1 MNTKNLHTAGA
12 CEPQADHTR
21 ALLFTNGAYDKY
33 CYPLHTP
40 SELMELV
47 TSDHYQQALAAYRSG
62 NREAKKRMLA
72 LLPQARLKH
81 GNIWLHTMEW
91 LVPSGWIF
99 LDDDRSAS
107 EITAEE
113 RHRLVEER
121 LAHLGLQ
128 DMPHIALRSAS
139 MKYHLLVPM
148 APKLKMENEKLKM
161 GSAMDTL
168 QASAPDGNN
177 CQLRLSWE
185 HWREVFDGVLV
196 LDPSTVNVNRL
207 MFFTGELLTPPETLE
222 MLFEDNR
229 YPLPLRGLPLKEAEC
244 THRDRIIQK
253 ELSPFKGD
261 EQSETKWSG
270 AEGVEEVAARI
281 VEQLCGSTTPPE
293 GTRNNTLFEAAKTMC
308 YLEGITEADIM
319 GAFEALDWLGLPKRE
334 ARQCIRSAMRQE
346 KSWKYIAPPALSRAL
361 EELKMENGKLK
372 MGSATDTLQTNAPDG
387 NNCQLSKLRIS
398 ESKGCLQALPSGAT
412 STELIVN
419 CQFNSGSPELISLF
433 TTHVPLNAR
442 MAVSSMV
449 FAPLGAYLNNTVTI
463 RDVSNKSRNLQF
475 TSVVVG
481 NSSSGK
487 GFVDYVSDFITQRLR
502 QRDEASWS
510 ALRAWQ
516 EQKKTVAK
524 GEPAP
529 LKPEVPLRILSSN
542 MTEPALLERLM
553 ALEPIRGR
561 AYIKA
566 AEIDEL
572 RKFQSNGSKL
582 GGGQD
587 IILSAFDT
595 APYGALRVSAEAVSA
610 MTVMSLNLCCSST
623 FPGTQEF
630 FRQGVERGSVG
641 RCDFSIVNDS
651 FEVPLYRDFTPEAAA
666 QLDLYLD
673 RLENAT
679 GEIVSPDIDRLIEDI
694 RLSYHHP
701 DSPLSHQQNAEYFK
715 LCHRQ
720 LLLTKQKATILY
732 ICNDY
737 VWDPAWEEWLF
748 EAFHYGM
755 QCKISVFANEI
766 ASWAKRQCTCV
777 THISVSPPKSDL
789 SELPPIFTTDDLLA
803 LKRRQAPDADEKV
816 IVKRTRETLRN
827 WVNRGRITPSATGDN
842 TWQQGESAAV
852 N

>member
-1 MNTKNLHTAGA
+1 MNTKKLHTAGA

-62 NREAKKRMLA
+62 NGEAKKRMLA

-81 GNIWLHTMEW
+81 SNIWLHTMEW
-91 LVPSGWIF
+91 LVPSGWVF
-99 LDDDRSAS
+99 LDDDRPATV
-107 EITAEE
+107 ITAEE

-121 LAHLGLQ
+121 LTQLGLQ

-148 APKLKMENEKLKM
+148 RQWIMENGELTM
-161 GSAMDTL
+161 RGNYPLSTL
-168 QASAPDGNN
+168 NS
-177 CQLRLSWE
+177 QLRKSWE

-207 MFFTGELLTPPETLE
+207 MFFTGELLTPPETMEWL
-222 MLFEDNR
+222 LAS
-229 YPLPLRGLPLKEAEC
+229 PLPLPRRGDSESAEINYPKTAMEAVPLSQGEGLGVRLEGGARDLPS
-244 THRDRIIQK
+244 I
-253 ELSPFKGD
+253 
-261 EQSETKWSG
+261 
-270 AEGVEEVAARI
+270 AARI

-293 GTRNNTLFEAAKTMC
+293 GMRNNTLFEAAKTMC

-319 GAFEALDWLGLPKRE
+319 GAFAALDWLGLPKRE
-334 ARQCIRSAMRQE
+334 ARQCIRSAIRAE
-346 KSWKYIAPPALSRAL
+346 KSWRYIAPPALTRA
-361 EELKMENGKLK
+361 MEA
-372 MGSATDTLQTNAPDG
+372 SPT
-387 NNCQLSKLRIS
+387 
-398 ESKGCLQALPSGAT
+398 PSQGGVT
-412 STELIVN
+412 STERPEKVTEI
-419 CQFNSGSPELISLF
+419 SGKGTKYEMSESPLLGRGKGEAPSLISLF
-433 TTHVPLNAR
+433 TAHVPENAR

-463 RDVSNKSRNLQF
+463 RDVSNKSRNLCF
-475 TSVVVG
+475 LSVVVG

-502 QRDEASWS
+502 HRDEASWS

-516 EQKKTVAK
+516 EQKKTVPK
-524 GEPAP
+524 GDPAP

-553 ALEPIRGR
+553 TLEPIRGR

-651 FEVPLYRDFTPEAAA
+651 FEVPLYKDFTPEAAA

-701 DSPLSHQQNAEYFK
+701 DSPLSYQQNAEYFK

-737 VWDPAWEEWLF
+737 VWDPAWEEWLI

-827 WVNRGRITPSATGDN
+827 WVNRGRITPATGDN
-842 TWQQGESAAV
+842 TWQQGESAHP
-852 N
+852 

>member
-1 MNTKNLHTAGA
+1 MNTQNPHTAGA
-12 CEPQADHTR
+12 SEPQADHTR

-62 NREAKKRMLA
+62 NEEAKKRMLA

-81 GNIWLHTMEW
+81 SNIWLHTMEW
-91 LVPSGWIF
+91 LVPSGWVF
-99 LDDDRSAS
+99 LDDDRPAT

-121 LAHLGLQ
+121 LAQLGLQ

-139 MKYHLLVPM
+139 MKYHLLVP
-148 APKLKMENEKLKM
+148 ENPLSGFYENDNEDENR
-161 GSAMDTL
+161 GGQRTL
-168 QASAPDGNN
+168 RD
-177 CQLRLSWE
+177 SWE

-207 MFFTGELLTPPETLE
+207 MFFTGEMLTPPETLE
-222 MLFEDNR
+222 MLFEDNC
-229 YPLPLRGLPLKEAEC
+229 YPLPLKEGEC
-244 THRDRIIQK
+244 THRDRTIQK

-270 AEGVEEVAARI
+270 AEGVAEVAARI

-346 KSWKYIAPPALSRAL
+346 KSWKYVQPPMLVRAL
-361 EELKMENGKLK
+361 KVESGKM
-372 MGSATDTLQTNAPDG
+372 TDESDFPLEKD
-387 NNCQLSKLRIS
+387 NNFPLSSFNFQL
-398 ESKGCLQALPSGAT
+398 
-412 STELIVN
+412 
-419 CQFNSGSPELISLF
+419 NSDQPELISLF
-433 TTHVPLNAR
+433 TAHVPENAR

-516 EQKKTVAK
+516 EQKKTVPK

-572 RKFQSNGSKL
+572 RKFQTSGTKL

-595 APYGALRVSAEAVSA
+595 AAYGALRVSAEAVSA
-610 MTVMSLNLCCSST
+610 MTVMSVNICASST
-623 FPGTQEF
+623 YPGTQEF

-679 GEIVSPDIDRLIEDI
+679 GEIVSPHIDHLIEEI
-694 RLSYHHP
+694 RLSYHDP
-701 DSPLSHQQNAEYFK
+701 ASPLSHQQNPEYFK

-720 LLLTKQKATILY
+720 LLLTKQKATILL

-737 VWDPAWEEWLF
+737 VWDPAWEEWLI

-777 THISVSPPKSDL
+777 THVSVNPLKSDL
-789 SELPPIFTTDDLLA
+789 TQLPPTFTTDDLLA
-803 LKRRQAPDADEKV
+803 LKRRQAPHADEKV

-827 WVNRGRITPSATGDN
+827 WLRRGRITPATGDN
-842 TWQQGESAAV
+842 TWQQGESAHP
-852 N
+852 

>member
-1 MNTKNLHTAGA
+1 MVNRNNMNTKNLHTAGA

-40 SELMELV
+40 SELIELV

-62 NREAKKRMLA
+62 NGEAKKRMLA

-91 LVPSGWIF
+91 LVPSGWLF
-99 LDDDRSAS
+99 LDDDRPAT

-113 RHRLVEER
+113 RHRRVEER
-121 LAHLGLQ
+121 LAQLGLQ

-148 APKLKMENEKLKM
+148 RQWIMENGELTM
-161 GSAMDTL
+161 RGNYPLSTL
-168 QASAPDGNN
+168 NS
-177 CQLRLSWE
+177 QLRESWE
-185 HWREVFDGVLV
+185 HWRQVFDGVLV

-207 MFFTGELLTPPETLE
+207 MFFTGELLTPTETLE
-222 MLFEDNR
+222 MLFEQWTID
-229 YPLPLRGLPLKEAEC
+229 
-244 THRDRIIQK
+244 
-253 ELSPFKGD
+253 KG
-261 EQSETKWSG
+261 Q
-270 AEGVEEVAARI
+270 
-281 VEQLCGSTTPPE
+281 
-293 GTRNNTLFEAAKTMC
+293 GT
-308 YLEGITEADIM
+308 I
-319 GAFEALDWLGLPKRE
+319 
-334 ARQCIRSAMRQE
+334 
-346 KSWKYIAPPALSRAL
+346 
-361 EELKMENGKLK
+361 
-372 MGSATDTLQTNAPDG
+372 GSATDEREEQPDG
-387 NNCQLSKLRIS
+387 NNYQLSKLRIS

-412 STELIVN
+412 STELIFN
-419 CQFNSGSPELISLF
+419 SQFNSGEPELVSLF
-433 TTHVPLNAR
+433 TRHVPENAR

-463 RDVSNKSRNLQF
+463 RDVSNKSRNLCF
-475 TSVVVG
+475 LSVVVG

-502 QRDEASWS
+502 HRDEASWS

-516 EQKKTVAK
+516 EQKKTVPK

-572 RKFQSNGSKL
+572 RKFQTTGTKL

-595 APYGALRVSAEAVSA
+595 AAYGALRVSAEAVSA
-610 MTVMSLNLCCSST
+610 MTVMSLNLCCAST

-641 RCDFSIVNDS
+641 RCDFSIVIDS
-651 FEVPLYRDFTPEAAA
+651 FEVPLYKDFTPEAAA

-694 RLSYHHP
+694 RLSYHDP
-701 DSPLSHQQNAEYFK
+701 ASPLSHQQNPEYFK

-737 VWDPAWEEWLF
+737 VWDPAWEEWLI

-777 THISVSPPKSDL
+777 THISVNPPKSDL

-816 IVKRTRETLRN
+816 IIKRTRETLRN
-827 WVNRGRITPSATGDN
+827 WVNRGRITPATGDN
-842 TWQQGESAAV
+842 TWQQGESATP
-852 N
+852 

>member
-1 MNTKNLHTAGA
+1 MITHNTQTAGA
-12 CEPQADHTR
+12 SEPQADHTR

-33 CYPLHTP
+33 CYPLH
-40 SELMELV
+40 SLDELMQLT
-47 TSDHYQQALAAYRSG
+47 TSDHYQQALAAYRNG
-62 NREAKKRMLA
+62 NEEAKKRMLA

-81 GNIWLHTMEW
+81 SNIWLHTMEW
-91 LVPSGWIF
+91 LVPSGWVF
-99 LDDDRSAS
+99 LDDDRPAT

-113 RHRLVEER
+113 RHRRVEER

-148 APKLKMENEKLKM
+148 AYP
-161 GSAMDTL
+161 S
-168 QASAPDGNN
+168 
-177 CQLRLSWE
+177 LRESWE

-207 MFFTGELLTPPETLE
+207 MFFTGELLTAPETLGW
-222 MLFEDNR
+222 LLAS
-229 YPLPLRGLPLKEAEC
+229 PLPLPRRGDSESAEINYPKPAMEAVPLSLGERLGVRLEGGGRGLPS
-244 THRDRIIQK
+244 I
-253 ELSPFKGD
+253 
-261 EQSETKWSG
+261 
-270 AEGVEEVAARI
+270 AAHI
-281 VEQLCGSTTPPE
+281 VEQLCGTTTPPE

-308 YLEGITEADIM
+308 YIEGITEADLM

-346 KSWKYIAPPALSRAL
+346 KSWKYTLPPELVRAMETASDLNSDETSYPKPAMPESSLSLGEGGGRGL
-361 EELKMENGKLK
+361 
-372 MGSATDTLQTNAPDG
+372 
-387 NNCQLSKLRIS
+387 
-398 ESKGCLQALPSGAT
+398 LPS
-412 STELIVN
+412 
-419 CQFNSGSPELISLF
+419 LISLF
-433 TTHVPLNAR
+433 TRHVPENAR

-572 RKFQSNGSKL
+572 RKFQSNGTKL

-595 APYGALRVSAEAVSA
+595 AAYGALRVSAEAVSA
-610 MTVMSLNLCCSST
+610 LTVMSLNICCAST

-651 FEVPLYRDFTPEAAA
+651 FEVPLYKDFTPEAAA

-679 GEIVSPDIDRLIEDI
+679 GEIVNPDIDRLIEEI
-694 RLSYHHP
+694 RLSYHDP
-701 DSPLSHQQNAEYFK
+701 ASPLSHQQNPEYFK

-737 VWDPAWEEWLF
+737 VWDPAWEEWLI
-748 EAFHYGM
+748 EAFRYGM
-755 QCKISVFANEI
+755 QCKISIFAGEI

-777 THISVSPPKSDL
+777 THVSVNPQKSDL
-789 SELPPIFTTDDLLA
+789 TELPPTFTTDDLLA

-816 IVKRTRETLRN
+816 IAKRTRETLRN
-827 WVNRGRITPSATGDN
+827 WLRRGRITPATGDN
-842 TWQQGESAAV
+842 TWHQGESAHP
-852 N
+852 

>member
-1 MNTKNLHTAGA
+1 MITQNLHTAGA
-12 CEPQADHTR
+12 PAEPQADHTR

-33 CYPLHTP
+33 CYPLH
-40 SELMELV
+40 SLDELLQLT
-47 TSDHYQQALAAYRSG
+47 TSDHYQQALAAYRNG
-62 NREAKKRMLA
+62 NEEAKKRMLA

-81 GNIWLHTMEW
+81 SNIWLHTMEW
-91 LVPSGWIF
+91 LVPSGWVF
-99 LDDDRSAS
+99 LDDDRPAT

-121 LAHLGLQ
+121 LAQLGLQ

-148 APKLKMENEKLKM
+148 ASP
-161 GSAMDTL
+161 S
-168 QASAPDGNN
+168 
-177 CQLRLSWE
+177 LRESWE

-207 MFFTGELLTPPETLE
+207 MFFTGELLTEPETLE
-222 MLFEDNR
+222 MLLAS
-229 YPLPLRGLPLKEAEC
+229 PLPLPRRGDSESAEINYPKPAMEAVPLSLGEGLGVRLEGGGRGLPS
-244 THRDRIIQK
+244 I
-253 ELSPFKGD
+253 
-261 EQSETKWSG
+261 
-270 AEGVEEVAARI
+270 AARI

-293 GTRNNTLFEAAKTMC
+293 GSRNNTLFEAAKTMC
-308 YLEGITEADIM
+308 YIEGITEADLM

-346 KSWKYIAPPALSRAL
+346 KSWKYTLPPELVRAMETASDLNSDETSNPKPAMPESSLSLGEGVGRGL
-361 EELKMENGKLK
+361 
-372 MGSATDTLQTNAPDG
+372 
-387 NNCQLSKLRIS
+387 
-398 ESKGCLQALPSGAT
+398 LPS
-412 STELIVN
+412 
-419 CQFNSGSPELISLF
+419 LISLF
-433 TTHVPLNAR
+433 TRHVPDNAR

-516 EQKKTVAK
+516 EQKKTVPK

-553 ALEPIRGR
+553 ALEPVRGR

-572 RKFQSNGSKL
+572 RKFQSNGTKL

-595 APYGALRVSAEAVSA
+595 AAYGALRVSAEAVSA
-610 MTVMSLNLCCSST
+610 RTVMSLNICCAST

-651 FEVPLYRDFTPEAAA
+651 FEVPLYKDFTPEAAA

-679 GEIVSPDIDRLIEDI
+679 GEIVNPDIDRLIEEI
-694 RLSYHHP
+694 RLSYHDP
-701 DSPLSHQQNAEYFK
+701 ASPLSHQQNPEYFK

-737 VWDPAWEEWLF
+737 VWDPAWEEWLI
-748 EAFHYGM
+748 EAFRYGM
-755 QCKISVFANEI
+755 QCKISIFAGEI

-777 THISVSPPKSDL
+777 THVSVNPQKSDL
-789 SELPPIFTTDDLLA
+789 TELPLTFTTDDLLA

-827 WVNRGRITPSATGDN
+827 WLRRGRITPATGDN
-842 TWQQGESAAV
+842 TWHQGESAHP
-852 N
+852 

>member
-1 MNTKNLHTAGA
+1 M
-12 CEPQADHTR
+12 
-21 ALLFTNGAYDKY
+21 
-33 CYPLHTP
+33 
-40 SELMELV
+40 
-47 TSDHYQQALAAYRSG
+47 
-62 NREAKKRMLA
+62 
-72 LLPQARLKH
+72 
-81 GNIWLHTMEW
+81 
-91 LVPSGWIF
+91 
-99 LDDDRSAS
+99 
-107 EITAEE
+107 
-113 RHRLVEER
+113 
-121 LAHLGLQ
+121 
-128 DMPHIALRSAS
+128 
-139 MKYHLLVPM
+139 
-148 APKLKMENEKLKM
+148 
-161 GSAMDTL
+161 
-168 QASAPDGNN
+168 
-177 CQLRLSWE
+177 
-185 HWREVFDGVLV
+185 
-196 LDPSTVNVNRL
+196 
-207 MFFTGELLTPPETLE
+207 
-222 MLFEDNR
+222 
-229 YPLPLRGLPLKEAEC
+229 
-244 THRDRIIQK
+244 
-253 ELSPFKGD
+253 
-261 EQSETKWSG
+261 
-270 AEGVEEVAARI
+270 
-281 VEQLCGSTTPPE
+281 
-293 GTRNNTLFEAAKTMC
+293 
-308 YLEGITEADIM
+308 
-319 GAFEALDWLGLPKRE
+319 
-334 ARQCIRSAMRQE
+334 
-346 KSWKYIAPPALSRAL
+346 
-361 EELKMENGKLK
+361 
-372 MGSATDTLQTNAPDG
+372 
-387 NNCQLSKLRIS
+387 
-398 ESKGCLQALPSGAT
+398 
-412 STELIVN
+412 
-419 CQFNSGSPELISLF
+419 ISLF

-516 EQKKTVAK
+516 EQKKTVPK

-572 RKFQSNGSKL
+572 RKFQTTGTKL

-595 APYGALRVSAEAVSA
+595 AAYGALRVSAEAVSA
-610 MTVMSLNLCCSST
+610 LTVMSLNICCSST

-651 FEVPLYRDFTPEAAA
+651 FEVPLYKDFTPEAAA

-694 RLSYHHP
+694 RLSYHDP
-701 DSPLSHQQNAEYFK
+701 ASPLSYQQNAEYFK

-720 LLLTKQKATILY
+720 LLLTKQKATILL

-737 VWDPAWEEWLF
+737 VWDPAWEEWLI

-755 QCKISVFANEI
+755 LCKISVFASEI

-777 THISVSPPKSDL
+777 THISVNPPKSDL
-789 SELPPIFTTDDLLA
+789 SELPPTFTTDDLLA

-827 WVNRGRITPSATGDN
+827 WLRRGRITPSATGDN

>member
-1 MNTKNLHTAGA
+1 
-12 CEPQADHTR
+12 
-21 ALLFTNGAYDKY
+21 
-33 CYPLHTP
+33 
-40 SELMELV
+40 
-47 TSDHYQQALAAYRSG
+47 
-62 NREAKKRMLA
+62 
-72 LLPQARLKH
+72 
-81 GNIWLHTMEW
+81 
-91 LVPSGWIF
+91 
-99 LDDDRSAS
+99 
-107 EITAEE
+107 
-113 RHRLVEER
+113 
-121 LAHLGLQ
+121 
-128 DMPHIALRSAS
+128 
-139 MKYHLLVPM
+139 
-148 APKLKMENEKLKM
+148 
-161 GSAMDTL
+161 
-168 QASAPDGNN
+168 
-177 CQLRLSWE
+177 
-185 HWREVFDGVLV
+185 
-196 LDPSTVNVNRL
+196 
-207 MFFTGELLTPPETLE
+207 
-222 MLFEDNR
+222 
-229 YPLPLRGLPLKEAEC
+229 
-244 THRDRIIQK
+244 
-253 ELSPFKGD
+253 
-261 EQSETKWSG
+261 
-270 AEGVEEVAARI
+270 
-281 VEQLCGSTTPPE
+281 
-293 GTRNNTLFEAAKTMC
+293 
-308 YLEGITEADIM
+308 M
-319 GAFEALDWLGLPKRE
+319 GAFAALDWLGLPKRE
-334 ARQCIRSAMRQE
+334 ARQCIRSAMRAE

-372 MGSATDTLQTNAPDG
+372 MGSATNTQQTNAPDG
-387 NNCQLSKLRIS
+387 NNCQLS
-398 ESKGCLQALPSGAT
+398 
-412 STELIVN
+412 IVN
-419 CQFNSGSPELISLF
+419 CQFKSGEPELISLF
-433 TTHVPLNAR
+433 TAHVPDNAR

-463 RDVSNKSRNLQF
+463 RDVSNKSRNLCF
-475 TSVVVG
+475 LSVVVG

-487 GFVDYVSDFITQRLR
+487 GFVDYVTDFLTQRLR
-502 QRDEASWS
+502 HRDEVSWS

-516 EQKKTVAK
+516 EQKKTVPK

-572 RKFQSNGSKL
+572 RKFQTSGTKL

-651 FEVPLYRDFTPEAAA
+651 FEVPLYHDFTPEAAA

-701 DSPLSHQQNAEYFK
+701 DSPLSYQQNAEYFK

-737 VWDPAWEEWLF
+737 VWDPAWEEWLI

-789 SELPPIFTTDDLLA
+789 SELPPTFTTDDLLA

-842 TWQQGESAAV
+842 TWQQGERATP
-852 N
+852 

>member
-1 MNTKNLHTAGA
+1 MNTKKPHTAGA

-33 CYPLHTP
+33 CYPLHTLD
-40 SELMELV
+40 ELMQLV
-47 TSDHYQQALAAYRSG
+47 TSAHYQQALAAYRSG
-62 NREAKKRMLA
+62 NEEAKKRMLA

-81 GNIWLHTMEW
+81 GSIWLHTMEW
-91 LVPSGWIF
+91 LVPSGWLF
-99 LDDDRSAS
+99 LDDDRPAT

-121 LAHLGLQ
+121 LAQLGLQ

-148 APKLKMENEKLKM
+148 RQWRMENGELTM
-161 GSAMDTL
+161 RGNYPLSTL
-168 QASAPDGNN
+168 NS
-177 CQLRLSWE
+177 QLRESWE

-207 MFFTGELLTPPETLE
+207 MFFTGELLTPPETMEWL
-222 MLFEDNR
+222 LAS
-229 YPLPLRGLPLKEAEC
+229 PLPLPRRGDSESAEINYPKPAMEAVPLSLGEGLGVRLEGGARDLPS
-244 THRDRIIQK
+244 I
-253 ELSPFKGD
+253 
-261 EQSETKWSG
+261 
-270 AEGVEEVAARI
+270 AARI

-293 GTRNNTLFEAAKTMC
+293 GTRNNTLYEAAKTMC

-334 ARQCIRSAMRQE
+334 ARQCIRSAMRAE
-346 KSWKYIAPPALSRAL
+346 KSWKYIAPPALTRA
-361 EELKMENGKLK
+361 MEA
-372 MGSATDTLQTNAPDG
+372 SPT
-387 NNCQLSKLRIS
+387 
-398 ESKGCLQALPSGAT
+398 PSQGGVT
-412 STELIVN
+412 STERPEKVTEI
-419 CQFNSGSPELISLF
+419 SGKGTKYEMSESPLLGPTRNMSVGCNDENFSSPKESCGASVCKGEAPSLISLF
-433 TTHVPLNAR
+433 TAHVPENAR

-463 RDVSNKSRNLQF
+463 RDVSNKSRNLCF
-475 TSVVVG
+475 LSVVVG

-487 GFVDYVSDFITQRLR
+487 GFVDFVSDFITQRLR
-502 QRDEASWS
+502 HRDEASWS

-516 EQKKTVAK
+516 EQKKTVPK

-529 LKPEVPLRILSSN
+529 LKPEVPLRIPSSN

-553 ALEPIRGR
+553 ALESIRGR

-572 RKFQSNGSKL
+572 RKFQTSGTKL

-651 FEVPLYRDFTPEAAA
+651 FEVPLYKDFTPEAAA

-701 DSPLSHQQNAEYFK
+701 DSPLSYQQNAEYFK

-732 ICNDY
+732 ICNNY
-737 VWDPAWEEWLF
+737 VWDPAWEEWLI

-777 THISVSPPKSDL
+777 THISVNPPKSDL
-789 SELPPIFTTDDLLA
+789 SELPPTFTTDDLLA

>member
-1 MNTKNLHTAGA
+1 MNTKKLHTAGA

-33 CYPLHTP
+33 CYPLH
-40 SELMELV
+40 SLDELMQLV

-62 NREAKKRMLA
+62 NGEAKKRMLA

-99 LDDDRSAS
+99 LDDDRPATV
-107 EITAEE
+107 ITAEE

-121 LAHLGLQ
+121 LAQLGLQ

-148 APKLKMENEKLKM
+148 RQWIMENGELTM
-161 GSAMDTL
+161 RGNYPLSTL
-168 QASAPDGNN
+168 NS
-177 CQLRLSWE
+177 QLRESWE

-229 YPLPLRGLPLKEAEC
+229 YPLPLRGLPLKEGEC
-244 THRDRIIQK
+244 THRDRTIQK

-270 AEGVEEVAARI
+270 AEGVAEVAARI

-293 GTRNNTLFEAAKTMC
+293 GMRNNTLFEAAKTMC

-334 ARQCIRSAMRQE
+334 ARQCIRSAMKRE
-346 KSWKYIAPPALSRAL
+346 KTWKYTLPPELQRAL

-387 NNCQLSKLRIS
+387 NNSQFSKLRIS
-398 ESKGCLQALPSGAT
+398 ESKGCLQTLPSGAT

-433 TTHVPLNAR
+433 TTHVPENAR

-463 RDVSNKSRNLQF
+463 RDVSNKSRNLCF
-475 TSVVVG
+475 LSVVVG

-516 EQKKTVAK
+516 EQKKTVPK

-553 ALEPIRGR
+553 TLEPIRGR

-572 RKFQSNGSKL
+572 RKFQTSGSKL

-610 MTVMSLNLCCSST
+610 LTVLSLNLCCSST

-651 FEVPLYRDFTPEAAA
+651 FEVPLYKDFTPEAAA

-701 DSPLSHQQNAEYFK
+701 DSPLSYQQNAEYFK

-732 ICNDY
+732 ICNNY
-737 VWDPAWEEWLF
+737 VWDPAWEEWLI

-777 THISVSPPKSDL
+777 THISVNPPKSDL

-827 WVNRGRITPSATGDN
+827 WVNRGRITPATGDN
-842 TWQQGESAAV
+842 TWQQGESTAV

>member
-1 MNTKNLHTAGA
+1 MITQNPHTAGA
-12 CEPQADHTR
+12 PAEPQADHTR

-33 CYPLHTP
+33 CYPLH
-40 SELMELV
+40 SLDELMQL
-47 TSDHYQQALAAYRSG
+47 TASDHYQQALAAYRNG
-62 NREAKKRMLA
+62 NEEAKKRMLA

-81 GNIWLHTMEW
+81 SDIWLHTMEW
-91 LVPSGWIF
+91 LLPSGWVF
-99 LDDDRSAS
+99 LDDDRPAT

-113 RHRLVEER
+113 RHRRVEER
-121 LAHLGLQ
+121 LAQLGLQ

-148 APKLKMENEKLKM
+148 AYP
-161 GSAMDTL
+161 S
-168 QASAPDGNN
+168 
-177 CQLRLSWE
+177 LRESWE

-207 MFFTGELLTPPETLE
+207 MFFTGELLTEPETLGW
-222 MLFEDNR
+222 LWAS
-229 YPLPLRGLPLKEAEC
+229 PLNSQARLPGADKPAVVARRGDPDETSNPKPAMPESSLSQGEGGGRGLPS
-244 THRDRIIQK
+244 I
-253 ELSPFKGD
+253 
-261 EQSETKWSG
+261 
-270 AEGVEEVAARI
+270 AAHI
-281 VEQLCGSTTPPE
+281 VEQLCGTPTPPE

-308 YLEGITEADIM
+308 YIEGITEADLM

-346 KSWKYIAPPALSRAL
+346 KSWKYTLPPELVRAL
-361 EELKMENGKLK
+361 KVESGKM
-372 MGSATDTLQTNAPDG
+372 TDESDFPLEKD
-387 NNCQLSKLRIS
+387 NNFPLSTFNFQL
-398 ESKGCLQALPSGAT
+398 
-412 STELIVN
+412 
-419 CQFNSGSPELISLF
+419 NSGQPELISLF
-433 TTHVPLNAR
+433 TAHVPENAR

-516 EQKKTVAK
+516 EQKKTVPK

-529 LKPEVPLRILSSN
+529 LKPEVALRILSSN

-553 ALEPIRGR
+553 ALEPVRGR

-572 RKFQSNGSKL
+572 RKFQSNGTKL

-595 APYGALRVSAEAVSA
+595 AAYGALRVSAEAVSA
-610 MTVMSLNLCCSST
+610 MTVMSLNICCSST

-651 FEVPLYRDFTPEAAA
+651 FEVPLYKDFTPEAAA

-679 GEIVSPDIDRLIEDI
+679 GEIVNPDIDRLIEEI
-694 RLSYHHP
+694 RLSYHDP
-701 DSPLSHQQNAEYFK
+701 ASPLSHQQNPEYFK

-737 VWDPAWEEWLF
+737 VWDPAWEEWLI
-748 EAFHYGM
+748 EAFRYGM
-755 QCKISVFANEI
+755 QCKISVFAGEI

-777 THISVSPPKSDL
+777 THVSVNPQKSDL
-789 SELPPIFTTDDLLA
+789 TELPPTFTTDDLLA

-816 IVKRTRETLRN
+816 IAKRTRETLRN
-827 WVNRGRITPSATGDN
+827 WLRRGRITPATGDN
-842 TWQQGESAAV
+842 TWHQGESAHP
-852 N
+852 

>member
-1 MNTKNLHTAGA
+1 MNSTHTHKSLTLKILPKNSMNIQNPHTAGA
-12 CEPQADHTR
+12 SAEPQADHTR

-33 CYPLHTP
+33 CYPLH
-40 SELMELV
+40 SLDELMQLT
-47 TSDHYQQALAAYRSG
+47 TSDHYQQALAAYRNG
-62 NREAKKRMLA
+62 NEEAKKRMLA

-81 GNIWLHTMEW
+81 PNIWLHTMEW
-91 LVPSGWIF
+91 LVPSSGWVF
-99 LDDDRSAS
+99 LDDDRPAT

-113 RHRLVEER
+113 RHRRVEER
-121 LAHLGLQ
+121 LAQLGLQ

-148 APKLKMENEKLKM
+148 ASP
-161 GSAMDTL
+161 S
-168 QASAPDGNN
+168 
-177 CQLRLSWE
+177 LRESWE
-185 HWREVFDGVLV
+185 HWCEVFDGVLV

-222 MLFEDNR
+222 MLFEDNC
-229 YPLPLRGLPLKEAEC
+229 YPLPLKEGEC
-244 THRDRIIQK
+244 THRDRTIQK

-270 AEGVEEVAARI
+270 AEGVAEVAARI
-281 VEQLCGSTTPPE
+281 VEQLCGTTTPPE

-308 YLEGITEADIM
+308 YIEGITEADLM

-346 KSWKYIAPPALSRAL
+346 KSWKYTLPPELVRAMETASNLNSDETSYPKPAMPESSLSLGEGVGRGL
-361 EELKMENGKLK
+361 
-372 MGSATDTLQTNAPDG
+372 
-387 NNCQLSKLRIS
+387 
-398 ESKGCLQALPSGAT
+398 LPS
-412 STELIVN
+412 
-419 CQFNSGSPELISLF
+419 LISLF
-433 TTHVPLNAR
+433 TAHVPENAR

-487 GFVDYVSDFITQRLR
+487 GFVDFVSDFITQRLR

-516 EQKKTVAK
+516 EQKKTVPK
-524 GEPAP
+524 GEPSP

-572 RKFQSNGSKL
+572 RKFQTTGTKL

-595 APYGALRVSAEAVSA
+595 AAYGALRVSAEAVSA
-610 MTVMSLNLCCSST
+610 MTVMSLNICCSST

-679 GEIVSPDIDRLIEDI
+679 GEIVNPDIDRLIEEI
-694 RLSYHHP
+694 RLSYHDP
-701 DSPLSHQQNAEYFK
+701 ASPLSHQQNPEYFK

-720 LLLTKQKATILY
+720 LLLTKQKATILL

-737 VWDPAWEEWLF
+737 VWDPAWEEWLI
-748 EAFHYGM
+748 EAFRYGM
-755 QCKISVFANEI
+755 QCKISIFANEI

-777 THISVSPPKSDL
+777 THVSVNPQKSDL
-789 SELPPIFTTDDLLA
+789 TELPPTFTTDDLLA

-816 IVKRTRETLRN
+816 IAKRTRETLRN
-827 WVNRGRITPSATGDN
+827 WLRRGRITPATGDN
-842 TWQQGESAAV
+842 TWHQGESAHP
-852 N
+852 